1 MMRATA
7 PRGRRPSPLAGKTPP
22 SWPFYLAA
30 LVALLIV
37 LLPSAVSDLKE
48 RTDRWAWDRSPSTPW
63 VLEAPTGTRST
74 PPADIVFM
82 IDESGSVASSDPG
95 RARWVQTQELQRFMS
110 TYMPQD
116 RLTVGTFATSAS
128 RLDPPTNPS
137 LIDLDS
143 VANRRINPGSTNVAP
158 PVRKAEQVFEHGDS
172 SRQRIIVLF
181 TDGDADDIG
190 EAINLL
196 RPDTLLIVFGLDD
209 DGTWS
214 RSRKRWPSD
223 RFQSTTVKGS
233 ARSIAQAQVQLLETI
248 TGQTIGTHQQP
259 YPGDSQ

>member
-1 MMRATA
+1 MRATA
-7 PRGRRPSPLAGKTPP
+7 PRGRRPSPLGGKTPP

-30 LVALLIV
+30 LVALLMV
-37 LLPSAVSDLKE
+37 LLPSVVSDLRE
-48 RTDRWAWDRSPSTPW
+48 RTDRWAWNRSPSTPW
-63 VLEAPTGTRST
+63 VLEPPTGTRST
-74 PPADIVFM
+74 PPADLVFM

-95 RARWVQTQELQRFMS
+95 RARWVQTHELRRFMS
-110 TYMPQD
+110 EHMPQD

-143 VANRRINPGSTNVAP
+143 VATRRINLGGTSIAP
-158 PVRKAEQVFEHGDS
+158 PVRKGEQVLEHGDT

-181 TDGDADDIG
+181 TDGDADDIP
-190 EAINLL
+190 EAVNLL
-196 RPDTLLIVFGLDD
+196 RPGTRLIVFGLDD
-209 DGTWS
+209 DGTWT
-214 RSRKRWPSD
+214 RSKSRWPSG

-233 ARSIAQAQVQLLETI
+233 ARSIARAQAQLLETI

-259 YPGDSQ
+259 YPGDPQ